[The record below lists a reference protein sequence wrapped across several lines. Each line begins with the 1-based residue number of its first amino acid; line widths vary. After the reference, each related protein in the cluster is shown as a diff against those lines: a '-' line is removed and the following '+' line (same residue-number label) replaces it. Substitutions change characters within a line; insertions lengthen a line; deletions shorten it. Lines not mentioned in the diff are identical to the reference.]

1 MSNLSNAREI
11 DDRGSMHADELSSA
25 ETFLQR
31 RKRFPHEMPAASRM
45 HRGVIIVGLDPLN
58 LLDID
63 DQVGA
68 SATKDQTTWGRVM
81 GSRSRLASSQ
91 SFSCPLH
98 RSTKSRLMEW
108 LDEVIN
114 RVCVEG
120 LNRKRVVRRDED
132 HERPLARVQLSQQL
146 EPVTLGHLNIEKREV
161 RR

>member
-45 HRGVIIVGLDPLN
+45 HRRVVIVGLDPLN

-68 SATKDQTTWGRVM
+68 SGTKNQSPWGRVM
-81 GSRSRLASSQ
+81 GSRSRLASSIV
-91 SFSCPLH
+91 PVPIR
-98 RSTKSRLMEW
+98 RSTKSRLVDW
-108 LDEVIN
+108 LDEVVN
-114 RVCVEG
+114 RVCIEG
-120 LNRKRVVRRDED
+120 SNRKRVVHRDEN
-132 HERPLARVQLSQQL
+132 HERPLSRVQLSQHF
-146 EPVTLGHLNIEKREV
+146 EPVTLGHLDIEKHEV
-161 RR
+161 GR